1 MTYKKTILLIVL
13 AALAVMSGAALWAD
27 EPSKVA
33 IVPFKINA
41 DKDLSFLQDGIV
53 DMLSSR
59 LSWDNKVIVIQQEAT
74 EQALKSVGGS
84 MNEKSARTLGAGL
97 GADYVLFGS
106 LTIFGESVSMDAK
119 MIDVQEL
126 KPPVSIF
133 NQGQG
138 MDAVIPKVNAFASDI
153 NEKVFGRTSTTVQ
166 PKRKAAPVPAAKA
179 QPSPNIYAH
188 PEKLLGQPGATQR
201 SGGTTTS
208 GLNPNFVVVQGS
220 QEAATYWK
228 SRNIDKYL
236 KSMAIG
242 DVDGDGQQETVLI
255 GQTVL
260 FIYRKAEGRFIKV
273 KEIEGNASNHYITVE
288 VADVNENG
296 IAEIFV
302 NNMHSARDTLESFV
316 LEWNGAD
323 FVSIVEKENWYYRVL
338 DLPGRGPIVVGQKR
352 GVRNAFL
359 PGIHELAWLEGR
371 YQSVSKLGVPRD
383 LNVFWFTTGD
393 IMNNGDE
400 SILMFDER
408 DYLRIVGASGSK
420 EWKSSEKY
428 GGSLNFIDTAPDE
441 YTTHKDEDRDR
452 IYVGQRIFLKDL
464 NRDGKLEVLVAKNQ
478 GATSRVFKRLRHYS
492 SCEIVNLSWD
502 GIGLGVNWKT
512 RKIQSY
518 VSDFAVADFDND
530 GEDEMVAV
538 AVMKKGASLLLNA
551 KSAIISYDLASPEAE
566 QES

>member
-1 MTYKKTILLIVL
+1 MTYKKTIALIVL
-13 AALAVMSGAALWAD
+13 TALTVLGGPGLWAD

-33 IVPFKINA
+33 IVPFKVNA
-41 DKDLSFLQDGIV
+41 DKDLSFLRDGIV

-59 LSWDNKVIVIQQEAT
+59 LSWDNKVVVIQQEAT
-74 EQALKSVGGS
+74 EQALKSAKGPL
-84 MNEKSARTLGAGL
+84 NDKAARELGAGL

-119 MIDVQEL
+119 MIDVQGL
-126 KPPVSIF
+126 KPPVTIF
-133 NQGQG
+133 NQSQG

-153 NEKVFGRTSTTVQ
+153 NEKVFGRTTVR
-166 PKRKAAPVPAAKA
+166 PRAKAAPVPVAKA

-188 PEKLLGQPGATQR
+188 PEKLLGQPAAAQR
-201 SGGTTTS
+201 SGGAVTS
-208 GLNPNFVVVQGS
+208 GLNPDFVVAHGG
-220 QEAATYWK
+220 QEASTYWK
-228 SRNIDKYL
+228 SRNVDKYL

-255 GQTVL
+255 GQTDI
-260 FIYRKAEGRFIKV
+260 FIYRKAEGRFLKV
-273 KEIEGNASNHYITVE
+273 KEMAGNASNHYITVD

-323 FVSIVEKENWYYRVL
+323 FVPLVEKENWYYRVL

-393 IMNNGDE
+393 VMNNGDE
-400 SILMFDER
+400 SILMFDEL
-408 DYLRIVGASGSK
+408 DYLRILGASGTK
-420 EWKSSEKY
+420 EWKSDEKY

-441 YTTHKDEDRDR
+441 YTTDKDEDRER
-452 IYVGQRIFLKDL
+452 IYVGQRIFLKDT

-478 GATSRVFKRLRHYS
+478 GTASRVFKRLRHYS

-502 GIGLGVNWKT
+502 GIGLGVNWRT

-518 VSDFAVADFDND
+518 VSDFAIADFDND
-530 GEDEMVAV
+530 GEDEMVVV

-551 KSAIISYDLASPEAE
+551 KSAIISYDLASPEAA

>member
-1 MTYKKTILLIVL
+1 MKYKKTIALIVL
-13 AALAVMSGAALWAD
+13 TALTVLGGAGLWAD

-33 IVPFKINA
+33 IVPFKVNA
-41 DKDLSFLQDGIV
+41 DKDLSFLRDGIV

-59 LSWDNKVIVIQQEAT
+59 LSWDNKVVVIQKEAT
-74 EQALKSVGGS
+74 EQALKSAKGP
-84 MNEKSARTLGAGL
+84 MNDKAARELGAGL

-119 MIDVQEL
+119 MIDVQGL
-126 KPPVSIF
+126 KPPVTIF
-133 NQGQG
+133 NQSQG
-138 MDAVIPKVNAFASDI
+138 MDTVIPKVNAFASDI
-153 NEKVFGRTSTTVQ
+153 NEKVFGRATVR
-166 PKRKAAPVPAAKA
+166 PRAKAVPVPVAKA
-179 QPSPNIYAH
+179 QPSPSIYAH
-188 PEKLLGQPGATQR
+188 PEKLLGQPGTVQGT
-201 SGGTTTS
+201 GGAVTSS
-208 GLNPNFVVVQGS
+208 GLNPDFVVAHGG
-220 QEAATYWK
+220 QEASTYWK
-228 SRNIDKYL
+228 SRNFDKYL

-255 GQTVL
+255 GQTDI
-260 FIYRKAEGRFIKV
+260 FIYRKAEGRFLKV
-273 KEIEGNASNHYITVE
+273 KEIAGNASNHYITVD
-288 VADVNENG
+288 VADINENG
-296 IAEIFV
+296 IAEIFI
-302 NNMHSARDTLESFV
+302 NNKHAARDTLESFV

-323 FVSIVEKENWYYRVL
+323 FVPIVEKQNWYYRVL
-338 DLPGRGPIVVGQKR
+338 DLPGRGPLVVGQKR

-393 IMNNGDE
+393 ILNNGNE
-400 SILMFDER
+400 SILMFDEF
-408 DYLRIVGASGSK
+408 DYLRIVGASGAK
-420 EWKSSEKY
+420 EWKSDEKY

-441 YTTHKDEDRDR
+441 YTTDKDEDRER

-478 GATSRVFKRLRHYS
+478 GTTSRIFKRLRHYS

-502 GIGLGVNWKT
+502 GIGLGVNWRT

-518 VSDFAVADFDND
+518 VSDFAIADFDND

-538 AVMKKGASLLLNA
+538 AVMKKGASLLLKA
-551 KSAIISYDLASPEAE
+551 KSAIISYDLASPEAA